1 MTPTRRTVIHGL
13 AACSLL
19 PARALAATPIGA
31 ATDVAGPATLRH
43 AGAEGAL
50 AAGAALHDG
59 DAVRTGDGARADL
72 LLNTATRLTLGP
84 GAEVVLERWLAEVGG
99 EIRLGGPMVFDRP
112 DDLGKIDLT
121 VQTAFGSIGVRGTRF
136 FAGPSNGVF
145 AVFVSR
151 GAVAVSAGGVTRALG
166 PGDGVNLPGGGAA
179 PTEVVQWGAPR
190 IAAAF
195 AQVGLTP

>member
-1 MTPTRRTVIHGL
+1 MTTTRRAVLHGL

-31 ATDVAGPATLRH
+31 AREVADPATLRH
-43 AGAEGAL
+43 EGVEASL
-50 AAGAALHDG
+50 VPGKALHEG
-59 DAVRTGDGARADL
+59 DSVRTGDGGRADL

-145 AVFVSR
+145 AVFVAR

-179 PTEVVQWGAPR
+179 PSDVVPWGAPR

-195 AQVGLTP
+195 ALVGLMP

>member
-1 MTPTRRTVIHGL
+1 MTPTRRTVIATL
-13 AACSLL
+13 AASALL
-19 PARALAATPIGA
+19 PGRALAAVAIGA
-31 ATDVAGPATLRH
+31 ATGVAGPATLRH
-43 AGAEGAL
+43 AGAEDAL
-50 AAGAALHDG
+50 AVGSPLHDG
-59 DAVRTGDGARADL
+59 DAVRTGDGGRADL
-72 LLNTATRLTLGP
+72 LLNTATHLTLGP

-99 EIRLGGPMVFDRP
+99 EIRLGGPLVFDRP

-121 VQTAFGSIGVRGTRF
+121 VRTAFGSIGVRGTRF

-166 PGDGVNLPGGGAA
+166 PGDGVNLPGDGAP
-179 PTEVVQWGAPR
+179 PTEVARWGAPR

-195 AQVGLTP
+195 ALVGLVP